1 MESNNKEKFQ
11 KNGNIKDFN
20 SRTIY
25 AILYFLIHD
34 RILYI
39 LWIYKISD
47 LNRKLDYC
55 PDLLKLIVY

>member
-39 LWIYKISD
+39 LCIYKIYQVIIMEG
-47 LNRKLDYC
+47 LF
-55 PDLLKLIVY
+55 LISIAY